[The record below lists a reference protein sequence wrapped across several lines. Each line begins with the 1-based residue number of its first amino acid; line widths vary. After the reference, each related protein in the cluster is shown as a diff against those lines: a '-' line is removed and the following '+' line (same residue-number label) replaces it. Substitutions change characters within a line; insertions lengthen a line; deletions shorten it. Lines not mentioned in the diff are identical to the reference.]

1 MLELGK
7 RQTLT
12 IIRKVDFGVY
22 LGESAQADKSEQ
34 VLLPAKQ
41 VPEDALPG
49 DQLDVFLYKDSQDRL
64 IATTRE
70 PLCELGKLAV
80 LKVSQ
85 VTRIGAFL
93 DWGLEKDLFLPYS
106 EQTKKVKAEDE
117 VLVSVYVDKSG
128 RLCATMKVYPY
139 LSQRPPYQ
147 IGDMVKGRIYEI
159 IEKFGV
165 YIAVDDKYSAMI
177 PAREMMGK
185 YQVGDILEVRV
196 AEIKE
201 DGKLT
206 VSDRQKAY
214 LQLGEDA
221 EAVMTLIE
229 DCGGVL
235 PFDDK
240 ASPETIRE
248 EAGLSKNAFK
258 RAVGHLMK
266 DNRVEIRDGKI
277 WKILE

>member
-93 DWGLEKDLFLPYS
+93 DWGLEKDLLLPFH
-106 EQTKKVKAEDE
+106 EQNGRLHEGDE
-117 VLVSVYVDKSG
+117 CLVTLYIDKSG
-128 RLCATMKVYPY
+128 RLCASMKKVYH
-139 LSQRPPYQ
+139 
-147 IGDMVKGRIYEI
+147 
-159 IEKFGV
+159 
-165 YIAVDDKYSAMI
+165 A
-177 PAREMMGK
+177 
-185 YQVGDILEVRV
+185 
-196 AEIKE
+196 
-201 DGKLT
+201 
-206 VSDRQKAY
+206 
-214 LQLGEDA
+214 
-221 EAVMTLIE
+221 
-229 DCGGVL
+229 
-235 PFDDK
+235 
-240 ASPETIRE
+240 
-248 EAGLSKNAFK
+248 
-258 RAVGHLMK
+258 
-266 DNRVEIRDGKI
+266 
-277 WKILE
+277 